1 MESSFK
7 STFSLAD
14 TQTSK
19 GTWKAEW
26 VCRSV
31 FVQCRVTAS
40 AKMLA
45 APSMNRLIF
54 PWVHPQTSFLAEIH
68 ILYMAAQITCR
79 VELTIGTVHEAQ
91 SINTDFCQS
100 QCIPH
105 IYSNYIML
113 HIIWLINNNSMT
125 NTSVSQSCSWRH
137 TKQHTFL

>member
-54 PWVHPQTSFLAEIH
+54 PWVLSLPGVLCYI
-68 ILYMAAQITCR
+68 YYWRR
-79 VELTIGTVHEAQ
+79 V
-91 SINTDFCQS
+91 
-100 QCIPH
+100 
-105 IYSNYIML
+105 
-113 HIIWLINNNSMT
+113 
-125 NTSVSQSCSWRH
+125 
-137 TKQHTFL
+137 